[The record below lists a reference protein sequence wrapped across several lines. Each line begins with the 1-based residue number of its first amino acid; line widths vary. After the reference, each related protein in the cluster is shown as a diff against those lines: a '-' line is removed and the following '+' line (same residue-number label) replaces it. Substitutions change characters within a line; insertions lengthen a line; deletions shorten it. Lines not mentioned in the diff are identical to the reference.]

1 MDRRVLAAVAL
12 AAMLLLAGC
21 SSYLSDSA
29 GEPADES
36 LSTVSPANG
45 AAGTPTSTAPPAGD
59 TEPTPT
65 DAGADGTPTD
75 GESATATEEEWS
87 PPPEPNKALEHKLNG
102 SQGNR
107 IEALEHAD
115 DGPGNATGDV
125 TLAVTA
131 NTSMSSVDPADMG
144 TVRGE
149 PFFLVYVD
157 GSLHPGGE
165 WAGSSFYRVEGTR
178 AVHTD
183 QVAQRENGTFDL
195 TVPAGAFEA
204 AEAEGNVTMM
214 VLLMDRDKQWD
225 DVYGVANVTVD
236 YELPPEAGNETAGGN
251 ETATGNES
259 TAEGDGVTGTDEPTT
274 PDSEEGTDE
283 DEDELATD
291 ETPTIEAEPTATD
304 TDSPF
309 GE

>member
-12 AAMLLLAGC
+12 AGMLLVAGC

-29 GEPADES
+29 GEPSDES
-36 LSTVSPANG
+36 LSTVSPSG
-45 AAGTPTSTAPPAGD
+45 GPAGTPTDTSTVTGGTD
-59 TEPTPT
+59 STPT
-65 DAGADGTPTD
+65 DAGVDGTPTD
-75 GESATATEEEWS
+75 GETATATPEEWS
-87 PPPEPNKALEHKLNG
+87 PPPEPNKALEHKLNE

-107 IEALEHAD
+107 IEALEHVG
-115 DGPGNATGDV
+115 DGVGNATGDV

-131 NTSMSSVDPADMG
+131 NTSMSDVDPADMG

-183 QVAQRENGTFDL
+183 LVDQRENGTFEL

-204 AEAEGNVTMM
+204 AEAEGEVNML

-225 DVYGVANVTVD
+225 DVYGTANVTVD
-236 YELPPEAGNETAGGN
+236 YELPPGADNETAN
-251 ETATGNES
+251 ETES
-259 TAEGDGVTGTDEPTT
+259 TADEDGDEPAT
-274 PDSEEGTDE
+274 EEVTATE
-283 DEDELATD
+283 DA
-291 ETPTIEAEPTATD
+291 TATD
-304 TDSPF
+304 DATTTESEATV